1 MRKNEPRC
9 LRRGSFFVYNRPM
22 ADKLVL
28 GSSPLGRL
36 MVRLALPSIFA
47 QVVNILY
54 TLVDRVY
61 IGHIKDASSHALTGV
76 GICFPVITLISA
88 FSLFAGAGGAPL
100 AAIELGKSEFNSD
113 SRQEAHRILGNAC
126 LMLLLFSV
134 ILTAFFEAFADPVLR
149 AFGASD
155 FTAGYAREYLK
166 LYVAGTVFVQA
177 AVGLNPFIVAQGH
190 SRTAMLSTVIGAVL
204 NILLD
209 PLFIFV
215 LGLGVKG
222 AAIATVISQGASAL
236 WVVLFLSSS
245 RSSIRL
251 RPCILKPRMQ
261 TILRISSLGISPFI
275 MASTESAIFVVFNS
289 GLQKYGGDIYV
300 GAMTVMQSLSQLL
313 YVPVQGFTD
322 GIQPAISYNYGARKI
337 SRVKSIIKRMTVI
350 SFLVTFCFSALILVF
365 RRSFA
370 EVFTSSPQLIALI
383 EQLLPVYFGGT
394 WLFGIQMAA
403 QRTFVGLGKARISI
417 FIALLRKVV
426 LLIPLALILP
436 RCIGVNG
443 IFWAEPIASVSSAL
457 TSFVMLIAC
466 YRTVR

>member
-1 MRKNEPRC
+1 
-9 LRRGSFFVYNRPM
+9 M

-28 GSSPLGRL
+28 GTSPVGRL
-36 MVRLALPSIFA
+36 MIRLALPSIFA

-54 TLVDRVY
+54 TLVDRMY
-61 IGHIKDASSHALTGV
+61 IGHISDASSYALTGV

-88 FSLFAGAGGAPL
+88 FSLLAGAGGAPL
-100 AAIELGKSEFNSD
+100 AAIELGKSEFDPNA
-113 SRQEAHRILGNAC
+113 RQEAQKILGNAC
-126 LMLLLFSV
+126 LMLLLFSAA
-134 ILTAFFEAFADPVLR
+134 LTAFFEAFSEPVLR

-155 FTAGYAREYLK
+155 FTAGYASEYLR

-190 SRTAMLSTVIGAVL
+190 SRTAMLSTLIGAVL

-209 PLFIFV
+209 PLFIFMF
-215 LGLGVKG
+215 GFGVKG
-222 AAIATVISQGASAL
+222 AAIATVTSQGASAL
-236 WVVLFLSSS
+236 WIVLFLSSS

-251 RPCILKPRMQ
+251 RAGILKLDKQ
-261 TILRISSLGISPFI
+261 TVLRISSLGISPFI
-275 MASTESAIFVVFNS
+275 MSATESAIFVVFNS
-289 GLQKYGGDIYV
+289 GLQKYGGDLYV
-300 GAMTVMQSLSQLL
+300 GAMTVMQSLNQLL

-337 SRVKSIIKRMTVI
+337 ARVKSIIRRMTVI
-350 SFLVTFCFSALILVF
+350 SYLATACFSALILIF

-370 EVFTSSPQLIALI
+370 EVFTSSPQLVVLI

-403 QRTFVGLGKARISI
+403 QRTFVGLGKARTSVC
-417 FIALLRKVV
+417 IALLRKIV

-436 RCIGVNG
+436 QFMGVNG
-443 IFWAEPIASVSSAL
+443 IIWAEPIASVSSAL
-457 TSFVMLIAC
+457 VSFVMLAAC
-466 YRTVR
+466 YRTIR